1 MSEEFESLINKP
13 EVHHVNVQTEKPGF
27 TRNVHS
33 KALLATDVNALNAH
47 RNRKRVYQ
55 SQNEE
60 INSIK
65 SEVNEIKD
73 MLRQLLDRK

>member
-1 MSEEFESLINKP
+1 MSEEYESLIDKP

-27 TRNVHS
+27 KRNVHS